1 MDTAQSSPQQREI
14 APGVHRL
21 GDWMTGFYVV
31 EDGDNGG
38 VTVVDS
44 GLPGHADQFARH
56 LARIGRTPRDVRAVL
71 ITHGHPDHLGLAERI
86 REQSDGAAT
95 VWVHQADAPVLAR
108 PAKATSLSK
117 PERSMLPYLLRRP
130 AMLGIPLHLARN
142 GGFRTPPVRELSTF
156 DGRRVLDAP
165 GRPLAVPVP
174 GHTGGSAAY
183 LFADRGVLFTG
194 DALVSDDGVTG
205 LTGPRLVCRAF
216 THDSAAALAS
226 LDVLAELDAPL
237 LLPGHGPA
245 LTGGTAAA
253 VAAARQ
259 AGIT

>member
-1 MDTAQSSPQQREI
+1 MDTQQQTEI

-21 GDWMTGFYVV
+21 GDGMTGFYVV
-31 EDGDNGG
+31 EHGDNGG
-38 VTVVDS
+38 VTVVDT
-44 GLPGHADQFARH
+44 GLPAHAAQLSAL
-56 LARIGRTPRDVRAVL
+56 LARIGRGPGDVRAVL
-71 ITHGHPDHLGLAERI
+71 ITHGHPDHLGLAERV
-86 REQSDGAAT
+86 REQSDGAAA
-95 VWVHQADAPVLAR
+95 VWVHAADAPILAR
-108 PAKATSLSK
+108 PAKATSLSR

-130 AMLGIPLHLARN
+130 AMLGVPLHLARN

-156 DGRRVLDAP
+156 DRRQVLDVP

-194 DALVSDDGVTG
+194 DALVSADGITG

-226 LDVLAELDAPL
+226 LDVLAEFEVPL

-245 LTGGTAAA
+245 LTEGTAAA
-253 VAAARQ
+253 VAAARRS
-259 AGIT
+259 GIS

>member
-1 MDTAQSSPQQREI
+1 MDTAHMDPQQTEI

-21 GDWMTGFYVV
+21 GDGMTNFYVV
-31 EDGDNGG
+31 EDGDDGG
-38 VTVVDS
+38 VTVVDT
-44 GLPGHADQFARH
+44 GLPAHADQLTAH
-56 LARIGRTPRDVRAVL
+56 LARIGRGPRDVRAVL
-71 ITHGHPDHLGLAERI
+71 VTHGHPDHLGLAERI
-86 REQSDGAAT
+86 REQSEGNAA
-95 VWVHQADAPVLAR
+95 VWVHQADAPILAR
-108 PAKATSLSK
+108 PSKATSISK

-130 AMLGIPLHLARN
+130 AMLTIPLHLARN
-142 GGFRTPPVRELSTF
+142 GGFRTPPVLELSTF
-156 DGRRVLDAP
+156 DRRQHLDVP

-174 GHTGGSAAY
+174 GHTGGSSAY

-194 DALVSDDGVTG
+194 DALVTADGITG

-216 THDSAAALAS
+216 THDSATALAS
-226 LDVLAELDAPL
+226 LDVLAELEAAL

-245 LTGGTAAA
+245 LTEGTAAA

>member
-1 MDTAQSSPQQREI
+1 MDTHQTEI

-21 GDWMTGFYVV
+21 GDGMTSFYVV
-31 EDGDNGG
+31 EHGDSDG
-38 VTVVDS
+38 VTVVDT
-44 GLPGHADQFARH
+44 GLPAHAAQLAAL
-56 LARIGRTPRDVRAVL
+56 LARIGRGPRDVRAVL
-71 ITHGHPDHLGLAERI
+71 VTHGHPDHLGLAERI

-95 VWVHQADAPVLAR
+95 VWAHAADAPLLAR
-108 PAKATSLSK
+108 PGKAMSLAK
-117 PERSMLPYLLRRP
+117 PERSVLPYLLRRP
-130 AMLGIPLHLARN
+130 AMLAVPLHLARS

-156 DGRRVLDAP
+156 DHRQVLDAP

-194 DALVSDDGVTG
+194 DALVSADGITG

-216 THDSAAALAS
+216 THNSAAALAS
-226 LDVLAELDAPL
+226 LDVLAEFEVPL
-237 LLPGHGPA
+237 LLPGHGAA